1 MDAHARTLR
10 ALAFYDRAWPALQ
23 AAGIALLLALI
34 LAVLGVV
41 LFGLMGLTMRVP
53 GTWIGG
59 TQGMVPVL
67 LGLFIAVAVALGLVQ
82 WRHRRLFVRARC
94 AEGLSRDEAAALW
107 DARYEGT
114 DE

>member
-1 MDAHARTLR
+1 MGGQDRSLR
-10 ALAFYDRAWPALQ
+10 ALAFYDRAWPVLQ
-23 AAGIALLLALI
+23 ATGVALLLALI

-59 TQGMVPVL
+59 TRGMIATL
-67 LGLFIAVAVALGLVQ
+67 LLAFVAVALALGLVQ
-82 WRHRRLFVRARC
+82 WRHRRLFVRARR